1 MKTTA
6 ICKTCTS
13 HRNGSGCLY
22 VLGNNSELC
31 PRVKQEYE
39 NFRTGSSDNKVKNIR
54 KSAESISR
62 NLGNKFDDVAK
73 AYEEFYVGDEK

>member
-1 MKTTA
+1 MKITA

-13 HRNGSGCLY
+13 HKNGSGCLY
-22 VLGNNSELC
+22 VLGNKSELC
-31 PRVKQEYE
+31 PKVKQEYE
-39 NFRTGSSDNKVKNIR
+39 NFRNGSSDNEVTNIR

-73 AYEEFYVGDEK
+73 IYSDMEY

>member
-1 MKTTA
+1 MNRET
-6 ICKTCTS
+6 
-13 HRNGSGCLY
+13 
-22 VLGNNSELC
+22 
-31 PRVKQEYE
+31 EYE
-39 NFRTGSSDNKVKNIR
+39 NFRTGFFDNKVKNIR